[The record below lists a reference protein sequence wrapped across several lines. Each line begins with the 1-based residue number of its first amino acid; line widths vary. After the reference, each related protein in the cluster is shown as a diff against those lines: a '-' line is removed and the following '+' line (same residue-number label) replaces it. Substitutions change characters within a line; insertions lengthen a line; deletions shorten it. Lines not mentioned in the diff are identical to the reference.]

1 MNTPRPINVDQE
13 LSDWLEDGPST
24 APDET
29 LGRRPEHVP
38 HAAPATRRAAR
49 VGRSRVRHRHRA
61 APGRRRRRG
70 RGRCHRHHPAARA
83 KWRRVV
89 RRDRR
94 LADTHGHAVATPVPS
109 AAILVPTPL
118 VASAAPSPA
127 PTAPPTVAP
136 VTACTGADLAAQLL
150 DWQGA
155 AGTRFGT
162 VRVHDAG
169 TTDCLVSGTPGLQL
183 VDGQGSVFLDS
194 ANLGGPASVSP
205 AKPVY
210 TLHAGGADSVY
221 LLVGLQNY
229 CGADPVGTVHIDLVL
244 PSSLGGTVG
253 SEVSGVTVSMARAT
267 APASPA
273 VLHVQQGW
281 STTAP

>member
-29 LGRRPEHVP
+29 LDGVLNTFPTLPQRRV
-38 HAAPATRRAAR
+38 ALRAS
-49 VGRSRVRHRHRA
+49 G
-61 APGRRRRRG
+61 G
-70 RGRCHRHHPAARA
+70 RGFGIVTGLLQVAA
-83 KWRRVV
+83 VV
-89 RRDRR
+89 AVVVGAIVIIPR
-94 LADTHGHAVATPVPS
+94 LVPNGGASSGVIGASPTPTATAVATPVPS

-136 VTACTGADLAAQLL
+136 VTACTGADLAAQPL

-253 SEVSGVTVSMARAT
+253 SEVSGVTVSMA
-267 APASPA
+267 PCNGPGQPA